1 MLSLNTEIN
10 SILFQPWQPD
20 TVSEKP
26 PIPTVAQQPEYIELP
41 GVHCYEELE
50 THAAFP
56 EIKTRFLN
64 DIEEMKQLV
73 QPYVNDQYDTSLDI
87 FHETLESPPEH
98 LKNIV
103 LTQYRETRFQ
113 IRQLVIQLRD
123 QQHDPNVDNQNYI
136 AGVLHDCLSDIQE
149 CAPVIHDRFTLS
161 FLNLEAL
168 RGGLGGKLFNV
179 RSELFNQLIQS
190 FLLELQRERLVDIPP
205 GMEVHWKHSLHNLFC
220 EPLGLPHV
228 IDPEAPSNL
237 GDDLT
242 RRFLAAAPLSVNACT
257 ILRKLSSGWSDQLS
271 ATLQKLGVQAW
282 ETDVIAP
289 FELTSER
296 TGTLESTLF
305 KPVNHLL
312 QTSGEQSLD
321 LRAIIEETGDGNY
334 YLGRYREKLLAWVA
348 SHFCE
353 SSAQVFTT
361 IPAGADSAWHIGT
374 INQLFF
380 WVFNHDQYLPT
391 GLACTFNA
399 NNHTSL
405 TLPHLISIDFS
416 TWPETTIYALLTQAM
431 EQTDKARHIASFF
444 LQHTTIEQ
452 LGKIPAM
459 VTRALANQLSEKLI
473 KHDDTF
479 KETLYQC
486 VVDHFTSVTTCITPG
501 ITPGIAP
508 RVLDWLIDTPLLKP
522 VLLRLQQQGINV
534 LSITSRLA
542 SWQVSDFSHEDIKKL
557 LTPHDC
563 QRLFKQALIL
573 RQTETLSNLL
583 LTGHCDPLTSFLND
597 ELNSPL
603 ACFASSGNLPGLEY
617 LLKLG
622 NLQVNQKNIDGYT
635 PLHIAADNGH
645 VAFVRAL
652 LTIDGIDVNVKS
664 NDGFTPLHCAASEGH
679 VVCVTELLNTTGID
693 INVKNNDGLTPLH
706 YAASGHVVCVR
717 ALLAADGID
726 VNVQNDDGYTP
737 LYCAVAEGH
746 AECIR
751 ELLSADGID
760 VNVQNDDGYT
770 PLFWAVIEDF
780 PECIMALLTAADIDV
795 NVRSDAGIP
804 LNSAAAEGKAECIS
818 ALLTDDRIDVN
829 VMSDAGFTP
838 LSSAAQSGH
847 TDCVMLLLN
856 AKGIDVNMALPGGF
870 TALHWAA
877 IEDNVE
883 CIALLLNATGID
895 VNVKTLKGFTPLYCA
910 AKFGHA
916 ESIKALLKAPGIN
929 ISIKSNRGLTPRDA
943 ARKEGHAECERL
955 LINPFPDPELSSGN

>member
-1 MLSLNTEIN
+1 MLSLNTEVN
-10 SILFQPWQPD
+10 SVLFQPWQPD
-20 TVSEKP
+20 TASEKP

-50 THAAFP
+50 NHAAFP

-64 DIEEMKQLV
+64 DIKEMKQLV
-73 QPYVNDQYDTSLDI
+73 QPYVNHQYDSSIDI
-87 FHETLESPPEH
+87 FHEKLESPPQY
-98 LKNIV
+98 LKNS
-103 LTQYRETRFQ
+103 LLALYRETRFQ
-113 IRQLVIQLRD
+113 IRQLVMQLRD
-123 QQHDPNVDNQNYI
+123 QQHDANVDNQNYI
-136 AGVLHDCLSDIQE
+136 AGILHDCLSDIQE
-149 CAPVIHDRFTLS
+149 CAPGIHGRFTQS
-161 FLNLEAL
+161 FLNLEAS

-179 RSELFNQLIQS
+179 RSELFDQFVQS
-190 FLLELQRERLVDIPP
+190 FLLELQRERLVDIPS
-205 GMEVHWKHSLHNLFC
+205 GVEVHWKHSLHNLFC
-220 EPLGLPHV
+220 EPLGLPYFV
-228 IDPEAPSNL
+228 DPLAPTHL

-271 ATLQKLGVQAW
+271 ATLQKLGVQTW

-296 TGTLESTLF
+296 TGTLESALF

-321 LRAIIEETGDGNY
+321 LRAVIEETGDGNY

-353 SSAQVFTT
+353 SSAQVFAT
-361 IPAGADSAWHIGT
+361 IPAGVDSAWHIGT

-431 EQTDKARHIASFF
+431 EQTDKACHIASFF

-459 VTRALANQLSEKLI
+459 VTRALANQLSDKLI
-473 KHDDTF
+473 KHDNTF

-486 VVDHFTSVTTCITPG
+486 VVDHFAPITTFIPPG
-501 ITPGIAP
+501 ITPCIAP

-522 VLLRLQQQGINV
+522 VLLKLQQKGIDV
-534 LSITSRLA
+534 LSITSCLA
-542 SWQVSDFSHEDIKKL
+542 SWQVSDFSHEDMKKL

-573 RQTETLSNLL
+573 RQVETLSNLL
-583 LTGHCDPLTSFLND
+583 LTGHCDQLTSIVNND
-597 ELNSPL
+597 LDTPL

-617 LLKLG
+617 LLKPG
-622 NLQVNQKNIDGYT
+622 NPQVHQKNIHGST
-635 PLHIAADNGH
+635 PLHIAAENGH

-664 NDGFTPLHCAASEGH
+664 NDGSTPLHCAALEGHVVCVRALLTADGIDVNVQDEDGSTPLHCAASEGHVACVRALLTADGIDVNVQDEDGSTPLHCAASEGH
-679 VVCVTELLNTTGID
+679 VVCV
-693 INVKNNDGLTPLH
+693 
-706 YAASGHVVCVR
+706 R
-717 ALLAADGID
+717 ALLTADGID
-726 VNVQNDDGYTP
+726 VNVQNEDGSTP
-737 LYCAVAEGH
+737 LYCAAGEGH
-746 AECIR
+746 TECIKA
-751 ELLSADGID
+751 LLSADGID
-760 VNVQNDDGYT
+760 VNVQNEDGST
-770 PLFWAVIEDF
+770 PLYCAVGEGHT
-780 PECIMALLTAADIDV
+780 ECIRVLLSSGSIDV
-795 NVRSDAGIP
+795 NAKPSSGFTP
-804 LNSAAAEGKAECIS
+804 LHWAAMKGQAECIL

-829 VMSDAGFTP
+829 V
-838 LSSAAQSGH
+838 
-847 TDCVMLLLN
+847 
-856 AKGIDVNMALPGGF
+856 
-870 TALHWAA
+870 
-877 IEDNVE
+877 
-883 CIALLLNATGID
+883 
-895 VNVKTLKGFTPLYCA
+895 KTLKGITPLHSA
-910 AKFGHA
+910 AQFGQA
-916 ESIKALLKAPGIN
+916 GSIKALLTAPDID
-929 ISIKSNRGLTPRDA
+929 ISLKSSDGLTPLDT
-943 ARKEGHAECERL
+943 ARKNGHAECERL
-955 LINPFPDPELSSGN
+955 LINPFPDPGLSSGN

>member
-20 TVSEKP
+20 TASEKP
-26 PIPTVAQQPEYIELP
+26 PIPTVADQPEYIELP

-73 QPYVNDQYDTSLDI
+73 HPYVNHEYDISIDI
-87 FHETLESPPEH
+87 FYEKLESTPEY
-98 LKNIV
+98 LKNSL
-103 LTQYRETRFQ
+103 LTLYRETRFQ
-113 IRQLVIQLRD
+113 IRQLVMQLRD
-123 QQHDPNVDNQNYI
+123 QQHDPNIDNQNYI
-136 AGVLHDCLSDIQE
+136 AGVLHECLNDIQE
-149 CAPVIHDRFTLS
+149 CPPGIHGRFTKS
-161 FLNLEAL
+161 FLNLEAS

-179 RSELFNQLIQS
+179 RSELFDQFIQS
-190 FLLELQRERLVDIPP
+190 FLLELQRERLVDISPDI
-205 GMEVHWKHSLHNLFC
+205 EIHWVHSLHNLFC
-220 EPLGLPHV
+220 EPLGLPYFV
-228 IDPEAPSNL
+228 DPLAPTHL

-271 ATLQKLGVQAW
+271 ATLQKLGVQTW

-296 TGTLESTLF
+296 TGTLESALF

-321 LRAIIEETGDGNY
+321 LRAVIEETGDGNY

-353 SSAQVFTT
+353 SSARVFAT
-361 IPAGADSAWHIGT
+361 IPAGVDSAWHIGT

-459 VTRALANQLSEKLI
+459 VTRALANQLSDKLI
-473 KHDDTF
+473 KHDNTF

-486 VVDHFTSVTTCITPG
+486 VVDHFAPITTFIPPG

-522 VLLRLQQQGINV
+522 VLLKLQQKGIDV
-534 LSITSRLA
+534 LSITSCLA
-542 SWQVSDFSHEDIKKL
+542 SWQVSDFSHEDMKKL

-573 RQTETLSNLL
+573 RQAETLSNLL
-583 LTGHCDPLTSFLND
+583 LTGHCDQLTSIVNND
-597 ELNSPL
+597 LDTPL

-617 LLKLG
+617 LLKPG
-622 NLQVNQKNIDGYT
+622 NPQVSQKNIHGST
-635 PLHIAADNGH
+635 PLHIAAENGH

-652 LTIDGIDVNVKS
+652 LTIHGIDVNVK
-664 NDGFTPLHCAASEGH
+664 NNNGVTPLYYAALRGH
-679 VVCVTELLNTTGID
+679 AECVTELLNTTGID
-693 INVKNNDGLTPLH
+693 VNVTHNDSLTPLH
-706 YAASGHVVCVR
+706 GAASEGHVVCVR
-717 ALLAADGID
+717 ALLTADGID

-746 AECIR
+746 AECIK

-760 VNVQNDDGYT
+760 VNVKCFYGYT
-770 PLFWAVIEDF
+770 PLYCAVVEDF
-780 PECIMALLTAADIDV
+780 AECIKVLLTADDIDV
-795 NVRSDAGIP
+795 N
-804 LNSAAAEGKAECIS
+804 
-818 ALLTDDRIDVN
+818 LTSSSG
-829 VMSDAGFTP
+829 MTP
-838 LSSAAQSGH
+838 LSCAAQSGY
-847 TDCVMLLLN
+847 TDCIMVLLN
-856 AKGIDVNMALPGGF
+856 AKGIDVNMALPGHL
-870 TALHWAA
+870 TPLQWAA
-877 IEDNVE
+877 IGDNVE
-883 CIALLLNATGID
+883 CVLLLLNAKGID
-895 VNVKTLKGFTPLYCA
+895 VNVKTIKGLTPLHCA
-910 AKFGHA
+910 AEFGRA
-916 ESIKALLKAPGIN
+916 GSIKALLTAPGID
-929 ISIKSNRGLTPRDA
+929 ISVKSSDGLTPRDT
-943 ARKEGHAECERL
+943 ARKKGHAECEKL
-955 LINPFPDPELSSGN
+955 LIPLFPDPGLGSGN

>member
-20 TVSEKP
+20 TASEKP
-26 PIPTVAQQPEYIELP
+26 PIPTAAQQPEYIELP

-73 QPYVNDQYDTSLDI
+73 HPYVNHQYDISIDI
-87 FHETLESPPEH
+87 FHEKLESPPEH
-98 LKNIV
+98 LKNS
-103 LTQYRETRFQ
+103 LLALYRETRFQ

-136 AGVLHDCLSDIQE
+136 AGILHDCLSDIQE
-149 CAPVIHDRFTLS
+149 CPPGIHGRFTRS
-161 FLNLEAL
+161 FLNLEAS
-168 RGGLGGKLFNV
+168 RGGLGGKLFKV
-179 RSELFNQLIQS
+179 RSELFDQFIQS
-190 FLLELQRERLVDIPP
+190 FLLELQRERLVDISP
-205 GMEVHWKHSLHNLFC
+205 GIEVHWEHSLHNLFC
-220 EPLGLPHV
+220 EPLGLPHIV
-228 IDPEAPSNL
+228 DPLAPTNL

-271 ATLQKLGVQAW
+271 ATLKKLGVQAW

-289 FELTSER
+289 FELTSDR

-321 LRAIIEETGDGNY
+321 LRAVIEETGNGNY

-348 SHFCE
+348 NHFCE
-353 SSAQVFTT
+353 SSAQVFAT
-361 IPAGADSAWHIGT
+361 IPSAVDSAWHIGT

-391 GLACTFNA
+391 GLSCTFDA
-399 NNHTSL
+399 SNHTTL
-405 TLPHLISIDFS
+405 TLPHLMSIDFS

-431 EQTDKARHIASFF
+431 EQTDKAWHIASFF

-459 VTRALANQLSEKLI
+459 VTRALANQLSDKLI

-486 VVDHFTSVTTCITPG
+486 VVDHFASGTTFITPG
-501 ITPGIAP
+501 
-508 RVLDWLIDTPLLKP
+508 VLDWLIDTPLLKP
-522 VLLRLQQQGINV
+522 VLLGLQQQGINV

-557 LTPHDC
+557 LTPNDC
-563 QRLFKQALIL
+563 RRLFKKALIL
-573 RQTETLSNLL
+573 RQAETLSNLL
-583 LTGHCDPLTSFLND
+583 LTGHCDQLTSFLND
-597 ELNSPL
+597 ELGSPL

-622 NLQVNQKNIDGYT
+622 NPQVNQKNIDGST
-635 PLHIAADNGH
+635 PLHIAAENGH

-652 LTIDGIDVNVKS
+652 LAIDGIDVNVKD
-664 NDGFTPLHCAASEGH
+664 NDGLTPLHCAASQGY
-679 VVCVTELLNTTGID
+679 VVCVRPLLTADGID
-693 INVKNNDGLTPLH
+693 VNVKDNDGLTPLH
-706 YAASGHVVCVR
+706 CAASQGHVVCVR
-717 ALLAADGID
+717 PLLTADGIDVNVKDNYGLTPLHCAASQGHVVCVRPLLTADGID

-737 LYCAVAEGH
+737 LYCAVAQGH
-746 AECIR
+746 AECIK
-751 ELLSADGID
+751 
-760 VNVQNDDGYT
+760 
-770 PLFWAVIEDF
+770 
-780 PECIMALLTAADIDV
+780 ALLTAEDIDV
-795 NVRSDAGIP
+795 NVKSSSDFTPLHWAAIQGHAG
-804 LNSAAAEGKAECIS
+804 CIS
-818 ALLTDDRIDVN
+818 ALLTDDRIDIN
-829 VMSDAGFTP
+829 VTTEEGFTP
-838 LSSAAQSGH
+838 LSCAVQFGH
-847 TDCVMLLLN
+847 TECAMVLLD
-856 AKGIDVNMALPGGF
+856 AKGIDVNMAPSGGF

-877 IEDNVE
+877 IKDNVE

-895 VNVKTLKGFTPLYCA
+895 VNAKTTKGFTPLHCA
-910 AKFGHA
+910 AQFGQA
-916 ESIKALLKAPGIN
+916 GSIKALLKAPGII
-929 ISIKSNRGLTPRDA
+929 ISIKSNGGLTPRDD

-955 LINPFPDPELSSGN
+955 LTPLFPDPEFGSGNR